1 MPNILLQQNIYLCRL
16 LAFDIL
22 YLLQLMCFCFLDEVI
37 RAISP
42 GSDEENEAEKK
53 KQVAL
58 EQHES
63 IVAEYK
69 GIIREQ
75 VIMQLFN
82 VSTLLDIP

>member
-1 MPNILLQQNIYLCRL
+1 MLFTMALYYKHSNI
-16 LAFDIL
+16 
-22 YLLQLMCFCFLDEVI
+22 FCIDEVI

-63 IVAEYK
+63 IVEQYK

-75 VIMQLFN
+75 V
-82 VSTLLDIP
+82 S